1 MRLLLLLRTDL
12 GDYVSRWSS
21 TLRSVIAIMVLFA
34 PSTLHF
40 TVDDENQALHNEASS
55 TPLVERDSHGIVKH
69 NLPDRLVVI
78 ANHQAYT
85 DWMYLWIMA
94 CYAGMSHAV

>member
-1 MRLLLLLRTDL
+1 
-12 GDYVSRWSS
+12 
-21 TLRSVIAIMVLFA
+21 MVLFA

-40 TVDDENQALHNEASS
+40 TVDAPPHLAN
-55 TPLVERDSHGIVKH
+55 LVERGSRGKVKKL

-94 CYAGMSHAV
+94 CYSGHASGVIILLKYSLRKVPVLGWGMVSSTPP